1 MKSNEGT
8 NTENCLVEKILELEV
23 EAVDSLFRLIGC
35 IPRPLDPQLFQ
46 SVELLQCDKKQR
58 SLQQSNIARKP

>member
-23 EAVDSLFRLIGC
+23 EAVDSLFRLVGG

-46 SVELLQCDKKQR
+46 SVQFLQRDKKQR
-58 SLQQSNIARKP
+58 TL